1 MFTGTD
7 ERGGSSRRVR
17 FRLESSPMNSPH
29 PATVTVGDFL
39 AHAQTLMPIS
49 LCQGEDQLGNE
60 IPEEAINR
68 PGLALADFYQ
78 YFANKRIQVFG
89 LAEMTYLKSLPA
101 LERERRLDR
110 LFQEDIPCVVLTRN
124 RTPIPELERM
134 GLKYRVPILRTSLIT
149 SRFVN
154 LATLAMEH
162 LTTPAV
168 RMSGTMLDVM
178 GVGVLIEGAAGI
190 GKSEAALGLIERG
203 FSLVAD
209 DVTLVRRDARGL
221 LMCTSTEMTRYHM
234 EIRGLGIIHVP
245 SLFGMASVTLE
256 HRLDMVV
263 SLYPADPVREGDR
276 SGLSKKSRKILDV
289 TVPLV
294 ELPVAP
300 GRDMAGVIEV
310 AAMNQKLAHLGHEAA
325 KEFDQQV
332 IRTLQRLKTRKGGGL
347 RKTAP

>member
-1 MFTGTD
+1 MI
-7 ERGGSSRRVR
+7 
-17 FRLESSPMNSPH
+17 SPQPMI
-29 PATVTVGDFL
+29 VTVGDFL
-39 AHAQTLMPIS
+39 THAQTRMHLT
-49 LCQGEDQLGNE
+49 LCQGEDDLGKV
-60 IPEEAINR
+60 IHEEVINR
-68 PGLALADFYQ
+68 PGLALAEFYQ

-89 LAEMTYLKSLPA
+89 LAEMTYLKSLPV
-101 LERERRLDR
+101 LEREMRLDH
-110 LFQEDIPCVVLTRN
+110 LFQQDIPCVVLTRN
-124 RTPIPELERM
+124 RTPTSELERVAR
-134 GLKYRVPILRTSLIT
+134 KYRVPILRTPLVT
-149 SRFVN
+149 GRFVN

-162 LTTPAV
+162 LATPAL
-168 RMSGTMLDVM
+168 RMSGTTLDVM
-178 GVGVLIEGAAGI
+178 GIGVLIEGAAGI

-209 DVTLVRRDARGL
+209 DITLIRRDARGQL
-221 LMCTSTEMTRYHM
+221 ICTSTEMTRYHM

-263 SLYPADPVREGDR
+263 SLYPADPVLEGDR

-289 TVPLV
+289 SVPLV

-325 KEFDQQV
+325 KEFDQSV
-332 IRTLQRLKTRKGGGL
+332 IRTLQRLKHRRGG
-347 RKTAP
+347 TPSPSS

>member
-1 MFTGTD
+1 MTD
-7 ERGGSSRRVR
+7 LQPV
-17 FRLESSPMNSPH
+17 L
-29 PATVTVGDFL
+29 VTVGDFL
-39 AHAQTLMPIS
+39 THAQTLMPLS
-49 LCQGEDQLGNE
+49 LCQGEDELGTV

-68 PGLALADFYQ
+68 PGLALAEFYQ

-89 LAEMTYLKSLPA
+89 LAEMTYLKSLPTP
-101 LERERRLDR
+101 LERERRLER
-110 LFQEDIPCVVLTRN
+110 LFQEDIPCLILTRN
-124 RTPIPELERM
+124 RTPTPELERM
-134 GLKYRVPILRTSLIT
+134 ARKYRVPILRTPLIT

-162 LTTPAV
+162 LTTPAL
-168 RMSGTMLDVM
+168 RMSGTTLDVM
-178 GVGVLIEGAAGI
+178 GIGVLIEGAAGI

-209 DVTLVRRDARGL
+209 DVTLVRRDARAQ

-263 SLYPADPVREGDR
+263 SLYPADPLREGDR

-289 TVPLV
+289 SVPLV

-332 IRTLQRLKTRKGGGL
+332 VRTLQRLKTRKGAKL
-347 RKTAP
+347 

>member
-1 MFTGTD
+1 MNET
-7 ERGGSSRRVR
+7 V
-17 FRLESSPMNSPH
+17 SPP
-29 PATVTVGDFL
+29 VTVGDFL
-39 AHAQTLMPIS
+39 THAQTLMPLT
-49 LCQGEDQLGNE
+49 LCQGEEDLGKV

-68 PGLALADFYQ
+68 PGLALAEFYQ

-110 LFQEDIPCVVLTRN
+110 LFQEEIPCVVLTRN
-124 RTPIPELERM
+124 RTVTPELERM
-134 GLKYRVPILRTSLIT
+134 GEKYRVPILRTPLIT

-154 LATLAMEH
+154 LATLSMEH
-162 LTTPAV
+162 LVTPV
-168 RMSGTMLDVM
+168 LRMSGTTLDVM
-178 GVGVLIEGAAGI
+178 GIGVLIEGAPGI

-209 DVTLVRRDARGL
+209 DVTLVRRDARAQ

-256 HRLDMVV
+256 HRLDMIV

-276 SGLSKKSRKILDV
+276 SGLSKKSRKLLDV
-289 TVPLV
+289 NVPLV

-332 IRTLQRLKTRKGGGL
+332 IRTLQRLKTRQTPGID
-347 RKTAP
+347 RAH

>member
-1 MFTGTD
+1 MSD
-7 ERGGSSRRVR
+7 VQ
-17 FRLESSPMNSPH
+17 PML
-29 PATVTVGDFL
+29 VTVGDFL
-39 AHAQTLMPIS
+39 SHAQTLMPLT
-49 LCQGEDQLGNE
+49 LCQGEEELGNV

-68 PGLALADFYQ
+68 PGLALAEFYQ

-89 LAEMTYLKSLPA
+89 LAEMTYLKSIPTP
-101 LERERRLDR
+101 LERERRLER
-110 LFQEDIPCVVLTRN
+110 LFQEEIPCVVLTRN
-124 RTPIPELERM
+124 RTPPPELERM
-134 GLKYRVPILRTSLIT
+134 ARKFRVPILRTPLIT

-162 LTTPAV
+162 LATPAL
-168 RMSGTMLDVM
+168 RMSGTTLDVM
-178 GVGVLIEGAAGI
+178 GIGVLIEGAAGI

-209 DVTLVRRDARGL
+209 DVTLVRRDARAQ

-263 SLYPADPVREGDR
+263 SLYPSDPLLEGDR

-332 IRTLQRLKTRKGGGL
+332 IRTLQRLKTRKGGGA
-347 RKTAP
+347 R

>member
-1 MFTGTD
+1 MS
-7 ERGGSSRRVR
+7 ELQSHV
-17 FRLESSPMNSPH
+17 
-29 PATVTVGDFL
+29 VTVGDFL
-39 AHAQTLMPIS
+39 CHAQSVMPLT
-49 LCQGEDQLGNE
+49 LCQGEEALAKV

-68 PGLALADFYQ
+68 PGLALAEFYQ
-78 YFANKRIQVFG
+78 YFANKRIQVLG
-89 LAEMTYLKSLPA
+89 LAEMTYLKSLPT
-101 LERERRLDR
+101 LEREQRLER
-110 LFQEDIPCVVLTRN
+110 LFHQDIPCVVLTRN
-124 RTPIPELERM
+124 RTPSPEMERVA
-134 GLKYRVPILRTSLIT
+134 LKYHVPILRTSLIT

-162 LTTPAV
+162 LVTPIL
-168 RMSGTMLDVM
+168 RMSGTTLDVM
-178 GVGVLIEGAAGI
+178 GIGVLIEGAAGI

-209 DVTLVRRDARGL
+209 DVTLVRRDARAQ

-263 SLYPADPVREGDR
+263 SLYPVDPLREGDR

-332 IRTLQRLKTRKGGGL
+332 IRTLQRLKTRKGPGS
-347 RKTAP
+347 RRAQA